1 MTSRE
6 RPAGGR
12 GPLQDLADKLE
23 RARLGAGLSYPE
35 MASRIS
41 NGPIGITYCKWVSKI
56 GNQAYREMLGEQP
69 PAVEALEAAASGSS
83 LPPWAVTRAYVDACR
98 TGLGPLAVFH
108 QWNEAREASEAS
120 FISRVLELRA
130 RAGPPRAG
138 ENERL
143 RGWGTVRRGTVIG
156 VRKRL
161 EQRDAVYPGAA
172 TGEPGYP
179 ALAHPGTVEKILG
192 TCLDSRN
199 NELFRE
205 LEAVKGRRWEARAA
219 KESGRKEY
227 RAWDRTRGKQ
237 AAGPRMMPL
246 NPAARG
252 MTGTRR
258 RPAGSTYES
267 RPGA

>member
-56 GNQAYREMLGEQP
+56 GNQAYREMIGEQP

-83 LPPWAVTRAYVDACR
+83 LPSWAVTRAYVDACR
-98 TGLGPLAVFH
+98 TGLGPLAVFP

-130 RAGPPRAG
+130 RARRAQG
-138 ENERL
+138 RTS
-143 RGWGTVRRGTVIG
+143 GS
-156 VRKRL
+156 
-161 EQRDAVYPGAA
+161 GAGA
-172 TGEPGYP
+172 PC
-179 ALAHPGTVEKILG
+179 A
-192 TCLDSRN
+192 
-199 NELFRE
+199 
-205 LEAVKGRRWEARAA
+205 
-219 KESGRKEY
+219 
-227 RAWDRTRGKQ
+227 
-237 AAGPRMMPL
+237 
-246 NPAARG
+246 AARLSG
-252 MTGTRR
+252 C
-258 RPAGSTYES
+258 GSASSNGIPCT
-267 RPGA
+267 PVQ